1 MAITMF
7 SSRNKMVLAL
17 TLDLFAVLMQSSL
30 AHLSPN
36 FYYKTCPKLL
46 SVVRAGVWSAVA
58 KEARMGASLLR
69 LHFHDCFVNGCD
81 GSILLDDTPTFLGE
95 QTAAPNNR
103 SVRGFNVIAS
113 IKEKLEKICPGI
125 VS

>member
-69 LHFHDCFVNGCD
+69 LHFHDCFVNVWKPLL
-81 GSILLDDTPTFLGE
+81 ILSYQFFYMHMHETLYFP
-95 QTAAPNNR
+95 
-103 SVRGFNVIAS
+103 
-113 IKEKLEKICPGI
+113 KLY
-125 VS
+125 